1 MRKKNRR
8 KCTGEVVGTI
18 VKMDRKSMEMPTMIT
33 VEYVVDEVKYTIK
46 ESVKLK
52 SKLIKIGFLPIGQ
65 VKTPRMGDIAVG
77 GTATVCYNPG
87 QPEKA
92 YIKENVGIMNG

>member
-18 VKMDRKSMEMPTMIT
+18 VKMDRKSMEM
-33 VEYVVDEVKYTIK
+33 
-46 ESVKLK
+46 
-52 SKLIKIGFLPIGQ
+52 LIKIGFLPIGQ

-92 YIKENVGIMNG
+92 YIKENVGSMNG

>member
-1 MRKKNRR
+1 MWKKNRK
-8 KCTGEVVGTI
+8 KCTREVVGTI

-33 VEYVVDEVKYTIK
+33 VEYVVDEVKYTVK

-65 VKTPRMGDIAVG
+65 VKTPRMGDIVVG
-77 GTATVCYNPG
+77 GTAAVCYNPE

-92 YIKENVGIMNG
+92 YIKENVGSMNG

>member
-1 MRKKNRR
+1 MRKRKRE

-18 VKMDRKSMEMPTMIT
+18 VKTERKGMEMPTMIT
-33 VEYVVDEVKYTIK
+33 VEYVVDGVCYAVK

-52 SKLIKIGFLPIGQ
+52 SEAIKIGFLPIGQ
-65 VKTPRMGDIAVG
+65 KKTPRMGKIAIG
-77 GTATVCYNPG
+77 HTTTVCYNPE
-87 QPEKA
+87 QPEMA